1 MSYLLR
7 KAFQQ
12 PDRVLRNLAVRVRTA
27 TSWDRLYA
35 ALPEP
40 KRVGAIVVDDAVA
53 GEVRA
58 ALEADG
64 LTVERRSVEPERYR
78 QWLARADYARY
89 PLYLDGGRDRTF
101 HEKGLEHFL
110 AAGLLGLGPGQ
121 VCIDIASQ
129 NSPAPDIYARLHGVE
144 VYTQDLSYPPGLDGR
159 RIGGSASKLPLADG
173 FADAMVLHNAFE
185 HFEGDADMGFI
196 REAARVLRPGGRL
209 CILPLF
215 LYTEYAIQTDPA
227 ALTGTWPP
235 FDPGARLWA
244 ARGWQDRHGRF
255 YDAARLR
262 SRVLANAGVFAL
274 RLLEYTDARAVDDYC
289 HLRFAVVLTRQ

>member
-7 KAFQQ
+7 VALRQ
-12 PDRVLRNLAVRVRTA
+12 PDRLLRNLAVRVRTA

-40 KRVGAIVVDDAVA
+40 KRAGAVVVDDAVA
-53 GEVRA
+53 AQVRA

-64 LTVERRSVEPERYR
+64 LTVERRSVEPGRYR
-78 QWLARADYARY
+78 EWLVRADYVRY
-89 PLYLDGGRDRTF
+89 PLYLDGGRAPSF

-110 AAGLLGLGPGQ
+110 AAELLGLAPGQ
-121 VCIDIASQ
+121 VCLDIASRH
-129 NSPAPDIYARLHGVE
+129 SPAPDIYERLHGAE
-144 VYTQDLSYPPGLDGR
+144 MYTQDLVYRPGVHGR
-159 RIGGSASKLPLADG
+159 RIGGSASRLPLRDG

-185 HFEGDADMGFI
+185 HFEGDADIDFI
-196 REAARVLRPGGRL
+196 REAARVLKPGGRL

-235 FDPGARLWA
+235 FDPGARLWC
-244 ARGWQDRHGRF
+244 ARGWRDRHGRF

-262 SRVLANAGVFAL
+262 SRLLANAAAFDV
-274 RLLEYTDARAVDDYC
+274 RLIEYTDATSLDPAC
-289 HLRFAVVLTRQ
+289 HLRFAAVFTRR